1 MLTPLSDVRAN
12 QFQAA
17 RGGRGAADGFEGQ
30 RIREIPATMAS
41 AVYTRP
47 GEVVIEQRPVPSPE
61 AGQVLVEMSH
71 CGICGSDIHMILEGW
86 GTPGRVEGHEWTGV
100 VAAVGPG
107 VTDWTPGDE
116 VVGGPAPRCGECR
129 RCHEGQP
136 SQCENR
142 GRTMKDGPALD
153 GGFADY
159 VLVDVRQLLRLP
171 PGLSRRAAAL
181 AEPMAVALH
190 GITRGQIGPGDS
202 VMVMG
207 AGPIGALSIVA
218 LVTHGVAPITVVEP
232 SEPRAALATALGADR
247 VRHPDEL
254 EIYPQWEPDRIA
266 DEPVDIVLECS
277 GKKAAMEAGFC
288 QLRRGGRLVMVG
300 AGIEIP
306 AFDPNRMLLNE
317 LTVCGSFV
325 YDEGGFE
332 QALELLGSEGFP
344 LDLLIEPR
352 DAPLDHLID
361 TMTDLADGRLAGK
374 AMVVPSHSAGTD
386 EQGTTR

>member
-1 MLTPLSDVRAN
+1 M
-12 QFQAA
+12 
-17 RGGRGAADGFEGQ
+17 
-30 RIREIPATMAS
+30 REIPTTMAS

-47 GEVVIEQRPVPSPE
+47 GEIVIEQRPVPAPE

-71 CGICGSDIHMILEGW
+71 CGICGSDIHMVLEGW

-107 VTDWTPGDE
+107 VTGWRPGDE
-116 VVGGPAPRCGECR
+116 VVGGPAPRCGTCQRCR
-129 RCHEGQP
+129 EGQP

-142 GRTMKDGPALD
+142 GRTMKDGPVLD

-159 VLVDVRQLLRLP
+159 VLVDERQLLIVP
-171 PGLSRRAAAL
+171 PGLGRRAAAL

-190 GITRGQIGPGDS
+190 GITRSEIRPGHT

-207 AGPIGALSIVA
+207 AGPIGALSIAA
-218 LVTHGVAPITVVEP
+218 LVARGLGPVVVVEP
-232 SEPRAALATALGADR
+232 AESRQELATALGAER
-247 VRHPDEL
+247 VHHPDEL
-254 EIYPQWEPDRIA
+254 EVFPQWEPDRMA
-266 DEPVDIVLECS
+266 EETVDVVLECS

-332 QALELLGSEGFP
+332 QALELLNTDSFP
-344 LDLLIEPR
+344 LDLLIEAE
-352 DAPLDHLID
+352 DAPLDRLVD
-361 TMTDLADGRLAGK
+361 TMTDLASGRLAGK
-374 AMVVPSHSAGTD
+374 AMVVPSRSVGTHG
-386 EQGTTR
+386 EATLP